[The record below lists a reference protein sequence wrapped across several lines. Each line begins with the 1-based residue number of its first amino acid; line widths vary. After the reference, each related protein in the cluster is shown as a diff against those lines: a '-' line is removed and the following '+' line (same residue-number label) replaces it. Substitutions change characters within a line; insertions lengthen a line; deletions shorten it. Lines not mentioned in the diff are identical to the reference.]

1 MGRFIFIKTETLRS
15 TGMRT
20 HSRSRLN
27 FLTPPQISDHKKL
40 PTLGSNEREQL
51 KVINKT
57 DKWDQVKEGFGD
69 RGF

>member
-1 MGRFIFIKTETLRS
+1 
-15 TGMRT
+15 MRT

-40 PTLGSNEREQL
+40 PTLGSNEREEL